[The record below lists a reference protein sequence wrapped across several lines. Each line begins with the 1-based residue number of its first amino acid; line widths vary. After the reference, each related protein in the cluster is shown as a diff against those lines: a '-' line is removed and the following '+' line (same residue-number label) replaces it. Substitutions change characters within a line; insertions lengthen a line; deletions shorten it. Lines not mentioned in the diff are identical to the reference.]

1 MRAIKLNSRIEKDR
15 TLSVQLPDDVAEGP
29 AEVIVLVPEAWEPF
43 RRPLVCELDEIAL
56 HCAGL
61 QVRDPRTPEEILG
74 YDERGLP
81 R

>member
-1 MRAIKLNSRIEKDR
+1 MRAIKLNSRVEKDR

-29 AEVIVLVPEAWEPF
+29 AEVIVLVPEAGEPS
-43 RRPLVCELDEIAL
+43 RRPLVHELNEIAL

-61 QVRDPRTPEEILG
+61 PVRDARTPDEILD